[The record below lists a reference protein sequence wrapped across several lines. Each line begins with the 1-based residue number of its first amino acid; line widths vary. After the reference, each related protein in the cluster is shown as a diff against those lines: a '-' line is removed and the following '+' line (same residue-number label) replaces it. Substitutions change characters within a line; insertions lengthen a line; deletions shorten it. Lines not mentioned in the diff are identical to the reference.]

1 MYTSSRRELSQ
12 RVSQKSFKSIQI
24 CSNMFLDK
32 KVSTFKEHGKWHNLG
47 SPDVIYSNLIII
59 FRQVKGVIQINIDDR
74 KDNRRATISI
84 YAETEDAAKKARQV
98 KCGASSQWSSF
109 LCSVRI
115 NGKTQPTFLFLGFEG

>member
-1 MYTSSRRELSQ
+1 
-12 RVSQKSFKSIQI
+12 
-24 CSNMFLDK
+24 MFLDK